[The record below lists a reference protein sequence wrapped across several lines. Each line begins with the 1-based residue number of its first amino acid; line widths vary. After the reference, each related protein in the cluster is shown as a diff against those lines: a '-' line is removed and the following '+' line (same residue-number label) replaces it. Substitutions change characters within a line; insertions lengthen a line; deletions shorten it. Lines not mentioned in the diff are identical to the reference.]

1 MTNQCTEVSTI
12 SIKEVL
18 NTLALFMDKGGYS
31 DDELLYFVSCLTGIS
46 EDKIIETIEENH
58 LPDNSQDDELVQA
71 SQGLSRERVMDMFRS
86 YVSND
91 AEAAELYYVQEALT
105 QAGCSK
111 EDAKMLGLGW
121 IFPDEENE
129 NA

>member
-1 MTNQCTEVSTI
+1 MTNPCTEVSTI

-91 AEAAELYYVQEALT
+91 AEAAELDYVQEALT